1 MCKELFN
8 QKCIKD
14 WGLQLEA
21 DPQTMSTNIL
31 CPPKIFK
38 SNQIIHCDE
47 AALRRLPIQHP
58 VNLKKDQWVMIY
70 AQRNEPQAQQVFD
83 TMKMACR
90 QLGITIEEPHWI
102 WLENEHD

>member
-1 MCKELFN
+1 MRDALAQTRITPQDKIKKIENMAKELFN

-21 DPQTMSTNIL
+21 DPQTMSTNVL

-58 VNLKKDQWVMIY
+58 VNLKKDEWVMIY
-70 AQRNEPQAQQVFD
+70 AQRNESQAQ
-83 TMKMACR
+83 
-90 QLGITIEEPHWI
+90 
-102 WLENEHD
+102 